1 MDGGDYVR
9 NNELL
14 LLLFLLSLLDVEW
27 LGQELEDDGGASD
40 RNKTILST
48 SIAAV

>member
-14 LLLFLLSLLDVEW
+14 LLLFSCPLDVER